1 MKEKIMIFLIGLL
14 LGAVM
19 ATGAFYIYSKNN
31 SNCSS
36 NNTQINMGQPPEMG
50 NGTQPPA
57 KPDGD
62 NSQPPEM
69 PNNNNAENNN

>member
-1 MKEKIMIFLIGLL
+1 M
-14 LGAVM
+14 
-19 ATGAFYIYSKNN
+19 
-31 SNCSS
+31 
-36 NNTQINMGQPPEMG
+36 NMGQPPEMG
-50 NGTQPPA
+50 NGTQPPE